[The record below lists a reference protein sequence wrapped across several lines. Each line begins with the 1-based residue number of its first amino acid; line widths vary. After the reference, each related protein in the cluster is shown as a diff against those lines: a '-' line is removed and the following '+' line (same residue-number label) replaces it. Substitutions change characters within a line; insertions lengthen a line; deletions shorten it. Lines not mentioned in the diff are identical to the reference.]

1 MPSRRL
7 SPRSARLSPL
17 TAAVRLS
24 LALTLAP
31 LVCST
36 ALAQSDDD
44 RLLAAKDAARL
55 GDRGRLTALAADL
68 QGSDLGAYPAYWLL
82 SASLKRPNE
91 VDDNAIRAFLARE
104 EGTYLA
110 DKLRGEWLK
119 QLGRYGRWAVFD
131 GEYPKLVQGDPELNC
146 YALQSRLARGEA
158 AALDDARALWLT
170 QLDVPEGCL
179 PVFNALVAQGK
190 VGTSDVWARVRRQ
203 VETGKAGAARNTT
216 QYLPEGQTPAAKLFD
231 LVLDKPLPYL
241 VKQPANALDNRTNRE
256 LAVLAIGRIA
266 KNDPAMAAEQL
277 ERLGARL
284 SPEDRAYAWAYTGW
298 QAAFRLM
305 PEALAYY
312 RKADAAQG
320 GRQVAAPQVS
330 DDTLA
335 FRTRAA
341 LRAQDWGEV
350 LRSIE
355 AMGPTQAAQPE
366 WVYWLGRAK
375 KAGGQL
381 EAANAL
387 FTRLSGQTHFYG
399 TLADEELGRSVAV
412 PPKAKV
418 PSAEELAKA
427 AANPSFRRALALN
440 RLGLRTEAV
449 REWNWGTR
457 GLADRDLLAAAEV
470 ARRAEFYDRA
480 IYAAEKTRGEHDYS
494 LRYLAPYAE
503 QVRPAARS
511 VQLDEAWV
519 YGLMRQES
527 RFVSNAKSAV
537 GASGLMQL
545 MPATARWVAKKVG
558 LNDYHPGRVTDTEV
572 NLMLGTSYL
581 RLVKESLD
589 NHPVL
594 ATAAYNAGPG
604 RARKWKDIKPLE
616 GAVYAETIPF
626 SETRDYVKKVMN
638 NAVYYGALFT
648 GTPPSL
654 KRLLGTVAA
663 RGGSDA
669 SLLEKGEELP

>member
-7 SPRSARLSPL
+7 LRRATRFAPLVAAARLSF
-17 TAAVRLS
+17 V
-24 LALTLAP
+24 LALAP
-31 LVCST
+31 LTCNT

-55 GDRGRLTALAADL
+55 GDRAKLTALASDL
-68 QGSDLGAYPAYWLL
+68 QGSELGAYPTYWLL
-82 SASLKRPNE
+82 SATLKRPGD
-91 VDDNAIRAFLARE
+91 VDDNAIRAFLTRE
-104 EGTYLA
+104 DGTYLA

-119 QLGRYGRWAVFD
+119 QLGRYGRWSVFD
-131 GEYPKLVQGDPELNC
+131 AEYPKLVQGDPELNC
-146 YALQSRLARGEA
+146 YALQSRLARGDA

-170 QLDVPEGCL
+170 QLEVPEGCQ
-179 PVFNALVAQGK
+179 PVLNALVTQGK
-190 VGTSDVWARVRRQ
+190 VGTTDVWARVRRQ
-203 VETGKAGAARNTT
+203 VETGKQGAARATL
-216 QYLPEGQTPAAKLFD
+216 QYLPEGQTPSAKLFD

-241 VKQPANALDNRTNRE
+241 IKQPAGSLDGRTSRE
-256 LAVLAIGRIA
+256 LAVLALARIA

-277 ERLGARL
+277 DRLGARL
-284 SPEDRAYAWAYTGW
+284 TPEDRAYAWAYAGW

-305 PEALAYY
+305 PEALGYY
-312 RKADAAQG
+312 RKADAALG
-320 GRQVAAPQVS
+320 KPLAAPLVS
-330 DDTLA
+330 DDALA

-355 AMGPTQAAQPE
+355 AMAPAQAAQPE

-387 FTRLSGQTHFYG
+387 FARLSGQPHFYG
-399 TLADEELGRSVAV
+399 TLADEEMGRSITV
-412 PPKAKV
+412 PPKAR
-418 PSAEELAKA
+418 PASPEELAKA
-427 AANPSFRRALALN
+427 GANPAFRRALALN

-457 GLADRDLLAAAEV
+457 GLSDRDLLAAAEV

-480 IYAAEKTRGEHDYS
+480 IYSAEKTRGEHDFS
-494 LRYLAPYAE
+494 LRYLAPYAD

-511 VQLDEAWV
+511 AQVDEAWV

-527 RFVSNAKSAV
+527 RFVTGARSSV

-545 MPATARWVAKKVG
+545 MPATARWVAKKIG
-558 LNDYHPGRVTDTEV
+558 LADYHPGRVTDTEV

-594 ATAAYNAGPG
+594 ASAAYNAGPG
-604 RARKWKDIKPLE
+604 RARKWKDVKPLE

-638 NAVYYGALFT
+638 NAVYYGALFD

-654 KRLLGTVAA
+654 KRLLGTVAP
-663 RGGSDA
+663 RGGADA